1 VTAVE
6 VRVSSQWLR
15 LREPADAGARSTD
28 LARMVV
34 ALLDGAAPT
43 VVHDLGCGSGSM
55 GRWLAPLL
63 EGPQHWVLH
72 DRDVDLLGVAAADP
86 PRAGADGATVT
97 VETRQD
103 DLTRLGTHDLAGASL
118 LTASALLDM
127 LTAEELGRF
136 VRSCAAAACPTLL
149 TLSVSGGVRLTPT
162 DPLDAVLGAAFDGHQ
177 RRTTGGRTLLGPD
190 AAQVA
195 VDAFGGLGAR
205 VEVRA
210 SPWRLGAGDESLVS
224 EWIDGWVGAA
234 VEQRPELATDGAG
247 YLERRRTDLEHG
259 RLAVTVPHLDLL
271 ALPSGA
277 AA

>member
-1 VTAVE
+1 M
-6 VRVSSQWLR
+6 SSQWLR
-15 LREPADAGARSTD
+15 LREPADAAARSSD

-72 DRDVDLLGVAAADP
+72 DRDRDLLGVAAADP
-86 PRAGADGATVT
+86 PRAGADGAPVT

-103 DLTRLGTHDLAGASL
+103 DLTRLGPDDLAGASL

-136 VRSCAAAACPTLL
+136 VRSCVGGRLSHAADPVGHRGRPAHPDGPPGCRAAAPRSTTTSDARPGVARSSGPT
-149 TLSVSGGVRLTPT
+149 
-162 DPLDAVLGAAFDGHQ
+162 
-177 RRTTGGRTLLGPD
+177 
-190 AAQVA
+190 
-195 VDAFGGLGAR
+195 
-205 VEVRA
+205 
-210 SPWRLGAGDESLVS
+210 
-224 EWIDGWVGAA
+224 
-234 VEQRPELATDGAG
+234 
-247 YLERRRTDLEHG
+247 RRRRPSTPSAASGPGSRCERARGGWAPATSRWSRSGSTAGSGPPSSSGPSSPPTVPATSTDADTDLEHG